1 MANQPMESIDASPYR
16 PSANKPMD
24 LNAEDGG
31 KLYKLTSLPNT
42 PMDLGPLGTH
52 PRAYFN
58 TGGPKANQP
67 MNTNPDYNPG
77 LTANSPIYL
86 GD

>member
-1 MANQPMESIDASPYR
+1 
-16 PSANKPMD
+16 MD
-24 LNAEDGG
+24 LKPDDGG

-58 TGGPKANQP
+58 MGGPKANQP
-67 MNTNPDYNPG
+67 MNTNPPFNDG